1 MMDTVVYD
9 AYPKVDIDEF
19 LPELRLEIPEL
30 PDDVLMSYV
39 RGHRLLRAE
48 PCVTARG
55 HNLPTGVRAQ
65 LFAGVAG
72 LYAHRCGNRHLPL
85 LWWRLPTPDEQPMPC
100 TMPEPRRLVGPER
113 G

>member
-39 RGHRLLRAE
+39 RRAAIDFCE
-48 PCVTARG
+48 RSRVLQRVVTIC
-55 HNLPTGVRAQ
+55 L
-65 LFAGVAG
+65 
-72 LYAHRCGNRHLPL
+72 
-85 LWWRLPTPDEQPMPC
+85 
-100 TMPEPRRLVGPER
+100 
-113 G
+113 